1 MLKLR
6 WVNISQAH
14 NEGFAAS
21 SDSLSNSSNTST
33 NGVSVPEDKTA
44 LEIAAEQL
52 KSWPHLSREVQDE
65 LIQNEEGI
73 VYSQAVHYANRMVC
87 LRVPLDASRGL
98 KNSITLERDSG
109 GSSNQTGR

>member
-1 MLKLR
+1 M
-6 WVNISQAH
+6 QAL
-14 NEGFAAS
+14 NEGFTAS
-21 SDSLSNSSNTST
+21 SDSLSNSSNTSA
-33 NGVSVPEDKTA
+33 NGIIIQEEKSA
-44 LEIAAEQL
+44 LQIAAEQL
-52 KSWPHLSREVQDE
+52 KSWPHLTKELQEE